1 MQEHMHDTDAQL
13 VERARIGDARAF
25 EQLVRRHLR
34 TAHLVALSAVGE
46 PADADD
52 ICQDAFMVALERL
65 DECRHPDR
73 FLAWLLR
80 IVRNRAHSHHRRER
94 VRQALPLEGAE
105 AEVDRRADPEADAAR
120 AELRER
126 LLTEMQELSEVQREV
141 LLLHDLEGWR
151 HREIAELLGLRE
163 GTVRAHLSYARRNM
177 RERLG
182 SALCEE

>member
-1 MQEHMHDTDAQL
+1 MQEHMEDTDAQL
-13 VERARIGDARAF
+13 VELARAGNAGAF

-34 TAHLVALSAVGE
+34 TAHLVALSVVNE

-52 ICQDAFMVALERL
+52 VCQDAFMIALERL
-65 DECRHPDR
+65 DDCRQPDR

-80 IVRNRAHSHHRRER
+80 IVRNRAHSLHRRER
-94 VRQALPLEGAE
+94 VRAALPLEGAA
-105 AEVDRRADPEADAAR
+105 AEVDRRANPAADAAR

-126 LLTEMQELSEVQREV
+126 LLKEMEGLSEIQREV

-151 HREIAELLGLRE
+151 HREIAELLGIRE

-182 SALCEE
+182 SLL

>member
-1 MQEHMHDTDAQL
+1 MEDSDAQL
-13 VERARIGDARAF
+13 VERARGGDAMAF

-34 TAHLVALSAVGE
+34 TAHLVALSVVGE

-52 ICQDAFMVALERL
+52 ICQDAFMTALERL
-65 DECRHPDR
+65 DDCRQPDR
-73 FLAWLLR
+73 FLPWLLR
-80 IVRNRAHSHHRRER
+80 ILRNRAHTLHRRER
-94 VRQALPLEGAE
+94 VRRALPLEGAVR
-105 AEVDRRADPEADAAR
+105 AVDRRADPFADTVR
-120 AELRER
+120 AELRDR
-126 LLTEMQELSEVQREV
+126 LLTEIQGLSEVQRQV

>member
-1 MQEHMHDTDAQL
+1 MMQEHMHDTDAQL
-13 VERARIGDARAF
+13 VERARGGDARAF

-34 TAHLVALSAVGE
+34 TAHLVALSVVNE

-52 ICQDAFMVALERL
+52 ICQDAFIVALERL
-65 DECRHPDR
+65 EDCRQPDR

-80 IVRNRAHSHHRRER
+80 IVRNRAHSLHRRER
-94 VRQALPLEGAE
+94 VRRALPLEGAA
-105 AEVDRRADPEADAAR
+105 AEVDQRADPAADAIR
-120 AELRER
+120 AELRDR
-126 LLTEMQELSEVQREV
+126 LLSEMQGLSEVQREV

-182 SALCEE
+182 SAL

>member
-1 MQEHMHDTDAQL
+1 MHEPDALL
-13 VERARIGDARAF
+13 VERARSGDGAAF

-34 TAHLVALSAVGE
+34 TAHLVALAIVAE

-52 ICQDAFMVALERL
+52 ICQDAFLVALERL

-80 IVRNRAHSHHRRER
+80 IVRNRAHTFHRRER
-94 VRQALPLEGAE
+94 VRSAMPLEGAARE
-105 AEVDRRADPEADAAR
+105 ADRRADPVAEAAR

-126 LLTEMQELSEVQREV
+126 LLAGLRGLSEVQREI

-151 HREIAELLGLRE
+151 HREIAELLGIRE

-182 SALCEE
+182 GALCED

>member
-1 MQEHMHDTDAQL
+1 MHEPDARL
-13 VERARIGDARAF
+13 VERARSGDALAF

-34 TAHLVALSAVGE
+34 TAHLVALSVVTE

-52 ICQDAFMVALERL
+52 ICQDAFLIALERL
-65 DECRHPDR
+65 DDCRQPDR

-80 IVRNRAHSHHRRER
+80 IVRNRAHTLHRRER
-94 VRQALPLEGAE
+94 VRWALPLEGAARE
-105 AEVDRRADPEADAAR
+105 IDRRSDPAADAAR

-126 LLTEMQELSEVQREV
+126 LLTEMRELSEVQREV